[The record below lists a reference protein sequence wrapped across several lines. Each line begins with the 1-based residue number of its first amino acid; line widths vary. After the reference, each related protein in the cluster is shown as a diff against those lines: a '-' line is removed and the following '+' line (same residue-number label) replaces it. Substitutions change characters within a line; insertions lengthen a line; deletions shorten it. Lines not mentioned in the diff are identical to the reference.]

1 MFFRFHL
8 IYLIPTPSPSANF
21 PEKRDI
27 LFIGGFTHAP
37 NKDAVLWFAREIWP
51 TVKPKIG
58 DGKFIIAGSNPPAEI
73 KSLASDDINV
83 LGFVTEETLQNIYG
97 KVKLVVVPL
106 RYGAGVKGK
115 TVEAMFHG
123 VPVVSTEFG
132 LEGLPDGYAAFLKS
146 YNTAE
151 EFSRQVVALYN
162 DDLALQNLSE
172 LGSAYINNNFG
183 HGAAVNTITSI
194 LEINKNLKHQ
204 PAVFLKIFLV
214 TCFRNKIEPT
224 TGQLIEAA
232 PLSIY
237 FLWIK
242 QFNTRENIMTN

>member
-1 MFFRFHL
+1 LFKKADIVLAPSQDERDL
-8 IYLIPTPSPSANF
+8 IKSFNLQKNVFSISPYIFDTDSRPSANF
-21 PEKRDI
+21 PAKRDI

-58 DGKFIIAGSNPPAEI
+58 DGKFMIAGSNPPAEI

-204 PAVFLKIFLV
+204 PAVSL
-214 TCFRNKIEPT
+214 
-224 TGQLIEAA
+224 
-232 PLSIY
+232 
-237 FLWIK
+237 
-242 QFNTRENIMTN
+242 